1 MAQGL
6 EIYND
11 NNSLLLSSD
20 TIPILY
26 QQKVVSRVTSNVNS
40 KVLLSKKDGVLSVYY
55 FDCKNDVNRISDY
68 GVFSPFG
75 AGDNYYILPDKMGA
89 SEHIDVEEYQ
99 FKAQIKYSCNAG
111 LQLFNASGVEVY
123 NSNHVPLT
131 IVDKVSIDVSNSWY
145 PMSTKSWGKIYTG
158 RTKLGFLF
166 TNIPAGITKSK
177 TYSGVYAYDY
187 RPYCDNEGFISISY
201 TPTIWTYSYSS
212 AEIPIDRSLRLEFF
226 VVDLSGL
233 Y

>member
-11 NNSLLLSSD
+11 TNSLLLSSD
-20 TIPILY
+20 TVPILY

-40 KVLLSKKDGVLSVYY
+40 KVLLSKKDGILSAYY
-55 FDCKNDVNRISDY
+55 FDCGNDVNRISDY

-75 AGDNYYILPDKMGA
+75 AGDNYFILPDKMGA
-89 SEHIDVEEYQ
+89 SEYVDVEEYQ
-99 FKAQIKYSCNAG
+99 FKAQIKYPCNAG
-111 LQLFNASGVEVY
+111 LQLFDANGTEVY

-145 PMSTKSWGKIYTG
+145 PKSVQFWSNIYTG

-166 TNIPAGITKSK
+166 TNIPAGITKSS

-187 RPYCDNEGFISISY
+187 RPYSDNEGYISITY
-201 TPTIWTYSYSS
+201 TPTIWTYSYSK

-226 VVDLSGL
+226 VVDLSDL

>member
-11 NNSLLLSSD
+11 TNSLLLSSD
-20 TIPILY
+20 TVPILY

-40 KVLLSKKDGVLSVYY
+40 KVLLSKKDGILSAYY
-55 FDCKNDVNRISDY
+55 FDCGNDVNRISDY

-75 AGDNYYILPDKMGA
+75 AGDNYFILPDKMGA
-89 SEHIDVEEYQ
+89 SEYVDVEEYQ
-99 FKAQIKYSCNAG
+99 FKAQIKYPCNAG
-111 LQLFNASGVEVY
+111 LQLFDANGTEVY

-145 PMSTKSWGKIYTG
+145 PKSVQFWSNIYTG

-166 TNIPAGITKSK
+166 TNIPAGITKSS

-187 RPYCDNEGFISISY
+187 RPYSDNEGYISITY
-201 TPTIWTYSYSS
+201 TPTIWTYSYSN
-212 AEIPIDRSLRLEFF
+212 ANIPIDRSLRLEFF
-226 VVDLSGL
+226 VVDLSDL

>member
-1 MAQGL
+1 MVQGL

-11 NNSLLLSSD
+11 TNSLLLSSD
-20 TIPILY
+20 TVPILF
-26 QQKVVSRVTSNVNS
+26 QQKIVSKLTNNINS
-40 KVLLSKKDGVLSVYY
+40 KIMLSKKDGILSVYY
-55 FDCKNDVNRISDY
+55 FNCNNDVSRISDY
-68 GVFSPFG
+68 GVFSPLG

-89 SEHIDVEEYQ
+89 SEYIDVEEYQ
-99 FKAQIKYSCNAG
+99 FKAQIKHPCNAG
-111 LQLFNASGVEVY
+111 LQIFNASGLEVY

-131 IVDKVSIDVSNSWY
+131 IVDKVSIDVSKSWY
-145 PMSTKSWGKIYTG
+145 PMSTKIWSNSYPN

-187 RPYCDNEGFISISY
+187 RPYCDNKGYISLAYS
-201 TPTIWTYSYSS
+201 PTIWTYSYSS
-212 AEIPIDRSLRLEFF
+212 AEIPIDTSLRLEFF
-226 VVDLSGL
+226 VIDLSNI